1 MKIEQVNAANELLL
15 KLRILKIEFN
25 NIKDSEGFE
34 RDSMVYVMADFVDFD
49 TYKVR
54 LSQRITELETIFND
68 L

>member
-1 MKIEQVNAANELLL
+1 MKIEQVNAANELFL